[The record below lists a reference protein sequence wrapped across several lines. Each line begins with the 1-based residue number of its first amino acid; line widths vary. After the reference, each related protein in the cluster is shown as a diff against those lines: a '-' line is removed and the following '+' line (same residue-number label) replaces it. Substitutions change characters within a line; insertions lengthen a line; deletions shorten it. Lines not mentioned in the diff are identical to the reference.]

1 MSLELVIRYLGFGER
16 CSNCGRT
23 RETTRY
29 TIRQGD
35 VHLQELRLCDA
46 CQDEGFV
53 IRFSPAKAASTVTKS
68 DRKRRI
74 KISRKLERE
83 VAEDIG
89 GKTQPGSGNQDA
101 KADVRKVD
109 EWRIEHKYTDSVL
122 GYRVQTED
130 LNTVIKH
137 ANMAGEW
144 PALVLNFRRL
154 KRKFAIVPYEL
165 FLEIVEKLRG

>member
-1 MSLELVIRYLGFGER
+1 MTLELVIRYLGFGER
-16 CSNCGRT
+16 CSSCGRT

-35 VHLQELRLCDA
+35 VQLQEFKLCDG
-46 CQDEGFV
+46 CQDKGFV
-53 IRFSPAKAASTVTKS
+53 IRFTPKKASTVTS
-68 DRKRRI
+68 GERRRRI
-74 KISRKLERE
+74 KISRKLEQE

-101 KADVRKVD
+101 KADIRKID
-109 EWRIEHKYTDSVL
+109 EWRIEHKYTDSVK
-122 GYRVQTED
+122 GYRVQVDD

-144 PALVLNFRRL
+144 PSLVLNFRRL
-154 KRKFAIVPYEL
+154 GRKFAILPYEL